1 MNVNS
6 KSEMKTKYFICTR
19 PQTNDS
25 HTVHKEG
32 CPCLPA
38 PEKRIFL
45 GVFRSPDEA
54 VEEGRKHF
62 PAPAGCRF
70 CSKKYYKENTKNRFS
85 EMPGKLDFLS
95 SDRVRDSWES
105 ALICSMN

>member
-1 MNVNS
+1 MNENS
-6 KSEMKTKYFICTR
+6 KSKMKTKYFIGIR
-19 PQTNDS
+19 LQLNDS

-38 PEKRIFL
+38 PEKRVFL
-45 GVFRSPDEA
+45 GIFQSPDEA
-54 VEEGRKHF
+54 VKEGRKHF

-70 CSKKYYKENTKNRFS
+70 CSKEYFIENSKILFFERS
-85 EMPGKLDFLS
+85 EKPDLLTSGKLMDT
-95 SDRVRDSWES
+95 WEN